1 MEGDDKR
8 NIEYTNFF
16 LSQKVKVQAYK
27 LKDQLSLKI
36 FPFFQL
42 DSLSGI
48 CSDLCHFSPCA
59 EYKAC

>member
-16 LSQKVKVQAYK
+16 FHKLKVQAYK

-36 FPFFQL
+36 FLIGNSSAGLTIPV
-42 DSLSGI
+42 G
-48 CSDLCHFSPCA
+48 
-59 EYKAC
+59 